1 LKAKENRLG
10 ARICAEGRIITLG
23 GGHHIPDT
31 PDMTFEDAEARIRK
45 ELKKVGIRGV
55 TVRQGWIDNPNHK
68 TVVAMQDPQAG
79 TIVHRT
85 RG

>member
-1 LKAKENRLG
+1 
-10 ARICAEGRIITLG
+10 
-23 GGHHIPDT
+23 
-31 PDMTFEDAEARIRK
+31 MTFEDAEARIRK